1 MANTPFNSND
11 FPLKQSPYY
20 SRTYD
25 SDVGSTFG
33 FSNNQLVAFQPGNP
47 LQASELNELQ
57 EKRLLDNTLNFEML
71 GAWAK
76 ECFSNNLDFPKWD
89 GAIPLYPKT
98 DTIGSDTKLVGLTQ
112 TATNT
117 IQVQFRTGWY
127 LVKTDAG
134 LRTWVHYDNP
144 GSASTFFSLA
154 PATNYYVGLSK
165 TEGYSGATSSN
176 DLGDN
181 SDGTSDP
188 SIPGADRYIVSLS
201 STMYSTVSGFTGN
214 FEPVFS
220 FYNSG
225 ITGVTN
231 SATYLNGL
239 TFYP

>member
-98 DTIGSDTKLVGLTQ
+98 DTIGSDSKLIGLTQ

-165 TEGYSGATSSN
+165 TEG
-176 DLGDN
+176 
-181 SDGTSDP
+181 
-188 SIPGADRYIVSLS
+188 
-201 STMYSTVSGFTGN
+201 
-214 FEPVFS
+214 
-220 FYNSG
+220 
-225 ITGVTN
+225 
-231 SATYLNGL
+231 
-239 TFYP
+239 